1 MVTPV
6 STPPPEAAAEG
17 YGLAQCALSAG
28 ESVHNGAVYP
38 HWIGETDRFWY
49 ERRGDE
55 GAEYRIVDAATGE
68 GAVAFTRAEVAKAL
82 AAHLDAD
89 VDGEML
95 ILRGLKIAGERASFD
110 AFGEPYAYDFAA
122 HELTA
127 ARKEGDPNW
136 LMSPDGRQAAF
147 LREADIW
154 IRDIESGAERALT
167 TDGVERN
174 AYGDIPLAMR
184 VLRKLSGQ
192 TVDGLWSPDGRRILT
207 AQVDDRHVPDFP
219 LTEFA
224 PLDGARPKA
233 VSNPTSLPTD
243 PKVSE
248 FRMISIEVESG
259 RQVEARYPRLSAV
272 RMNDTPFSANVA
284 WWADDGHTA
293 HFVDIERG
301 ERTAHVIAF
310 DTDTGATREVF
321 AESAAT
327 YLDLSVNV
335 YAPALIYP
343 IPGANE
349 LVWYSER
356 SGHGHLYL
364 YDLATG
370 TLKHPITSGDW
381 QLREVLHVDATSRQV
396 LFMAAGIAPDE
407 DPYIC
412 KPCSVSL
419 DGGEVKVL
427 SGEAGDHI
435 VWRRGEFGLGLQVF
449 FGQDAF
455 DISGLSA
462 NGRYF
467 VETVGAATH
476 LPKTSLRRIDGEL
489 VCLLEE
495 ASNLPETW
503 TWPEAVTLKAADGTT
518 DIHGL
523 LFRPSA
529 YDPDKSY
536 PLIDDIYGGP
546 QVSVTPKSAFAG
558 GFADNYLTDSAHLA
572 TLGCFVLVVDGRGTA
587 NRERAFRE
595 ASHGAVQ
602 TASNLEDHMAAIRQ
616 LAERHPIDLE
626 RVGITGFSG
635 GGYATALAAL
645 RFGDF
650 FKVAVAGGG
659 NYDQALFWH
668 CWGERYHG
676 AFEAGHYAAQAAKTY
691 AGGLTGKLML
701 VHGLLDTG
709 CHPGAL
715 FQLVQALIDENK
727 DVDLVLLPRE
737 GHTWGNY
744 GARRRLDYFV
754 RHLMGETPPAGA
766 KLTLPFD
773 NALAR
778 LKANAV
784 RPAKRDAK

>member
-1 MVTPV
+1 MSRPLLV
-6 STPPPEAAAEG
+6 SPIEG
-17 YGLAQCALSAG
+17 YGLAQRTLSAG
-28 ESVHNGAVYP
+28 ESVRNGALYP
-38 HWIGETDRFWY
+38 HWIGETDLFWY

-55 GAEYRIVDAATGE
+55 GAEYRIVDAQVGE

-82 AAHLDAD
+82 AAHLDAE

-95 ILRGLKIAGERASFD
+95 ILRGLQIAGERATFD
-110 AFGEPYAYDFAA
+110 AFGEPYAYDFAKR
-122 HELTA
+122 ELTA
-127 ARKEGDPNW
+127 AKKEGDPNW

-147 LREADIW
+147 LREANLW
-154 IRDIESGAERALT
+154 VRDIESGAERALT

-174 AYGDIPLAMR
+174 AYGDSPLARR
-184 VLRKLSGQ
+184 VLKKMTGQ
-192 TVDGLWSPDGRRILT
+192 TVEGVWSPDGARILT
-207 AQVDDRHVPDFP
+207 AQVDDRHVPDLP

-224 PLDGARPKA
+224 PLDGVRPKA
-233 VSNPTSLPTD
+233 IPNPTSLPAD

-248 FRMISIEVESG
+248 FRMISIDVDSG
-259 RQVEARYPRLSAV
+259 KQVEARYPRLSAV
-272 RMNDTPFSANVA
+272 RMNDTPFSANLA

-293 HFVDIERG
+293 YFVDIERG
-301 ERTAHVIAF
+301 EQTARIIAF
-310 DTDTGATREVF
+310 DTDSGATREVF
-321 AESAAT
+321 AENAAT

-343 IPGANE
+343 IPGTNE

-356 SGHGHLYL
+356 SGRGHLYL

-381 QLREVLHVDATSRQV
+381 QLREVLHVDMKTRRV

-407 DPYIC
+407 DPYVC
-412 KPCSVSL
+412 KPCSASL
-419 DGGEVKVL
+419 DGGEVTVL
-427 SGEAGDHI
+427 SDGPGDHI
-435 VWRRGEFGLGLQVF
+435 VWRRGEFGLIAQVF
-449 FGQDAF
+449 FGQDRF
-455 DISGLSA
+455 DISGLAPS
-462 NGRYF
+462 GRFF
-467 VETVGAATH
+467 VETVGAATR
-476 LPKTSLRRIDGEL
+476 LPRTYLRRIDGEMIC
-489 VCLLEE
+489 VLEE
-495 ASNLPETW
+495 GSNLPEGW
-503 TWPEAVTLKAADGTT
+503 AWPEVVNLKAADGTT

-523 LFRPSA
+523 MFRPRD
-529 YDPDKSY
+529 YDPGRSY
-536 PLIDDIYGGP
+536 PLIDNIYGGP
-546 QVSVTPKSAFAG
+546 QVNVVPKSAFTG
-558 GFADNYLTDSAHLA
+558 GAHGSYLTDSAHLA

-595 ASHGAVQ
+595 ASHGAVH

-616 LAERHPIDLE
+616 LAERYPIDLE

-676 AFEAGHYAAQAAKTY
+676 AFEAEHYSAQAAKTY
-691 AGGLTGKLML
+691 AAGLTGRLML
-701 VHGLLDTG
+701 VHGLMDTG
-709 CHPGAL
+709 CHPAAL

-744 GARRRLDYFV
+744 GARRRLDYFM
-754 RHLMGETPPAGA
+754 RHLMGEAPPIGA
-766 KLTLPFD
+766 RLTLPLD
-773 NALAR
+773 GALAR

-784 RPAKRDAK
+784 RPAKRDAQ